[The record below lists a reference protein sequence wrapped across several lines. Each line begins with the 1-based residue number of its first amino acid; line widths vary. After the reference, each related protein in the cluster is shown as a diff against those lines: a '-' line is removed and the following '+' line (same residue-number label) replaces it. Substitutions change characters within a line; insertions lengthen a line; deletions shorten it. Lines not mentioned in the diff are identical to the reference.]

1 MTYVLRMKIAD
12 QELGNHFRAKMDVNN
27 PVQPN
32 HNDAQRI
39 YEQNALGVI
48 VNLNQAHWTAFRI
61 ENGQIWLLD
70 SLEAAP
76 IAYSFEAFVKYLRMY
91 RNAFLVTDED

>member
-1 MTYVLRMKIAD
+1 MTCVLRMKIAE
-12 QELGNHFRAKMDVNN
+12 QELGNHFRAKMDVDN